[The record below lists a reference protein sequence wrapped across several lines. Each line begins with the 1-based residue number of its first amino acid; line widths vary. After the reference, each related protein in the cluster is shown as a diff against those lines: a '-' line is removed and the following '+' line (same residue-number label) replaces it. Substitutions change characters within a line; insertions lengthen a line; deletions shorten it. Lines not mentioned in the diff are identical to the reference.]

1 MSKLQN
7 FSSKIENLFGAR
19 SYIKG
24 MKLPEPKSTE
34 KPKKLEPEE
43 IASKIDSI
51 AKNEYE
57 KIKKEQPN
65 IPDEQ
70 AKFQSIKKAL
80 EQEKITNDEQLS
92 SEMVNDLEELINFP
106 SVASSEDEPAP
117 KRINKKQFR
126 FKLKRI
132 KNQATKMGTSFDQQR
147 ATIILRDFL
156 STQNFKIF
164 ESRGIMVRSL
174 RDLEK
179 ALIDGKAI
187 QANEHSTKITRLIAD
202 MLKEFG
208 VSFEPAIQTKA
219 IDFDTISSKIEPVV
233 KKEIEKVEKT
243 TKQENPKADKKEI
256 TDKIKQ
262 TIDVEEIADEVIED
276 IAEDEPPE
284 FIDEIPKEEIIDE
297 VEIWVRNFMMEVD
310 VKELIKNYKEKMKT
324 SRYRYGDYKIVDIFF
339 RADAD
344 NEDIAGDSDSVV
356 IGTDRE
362 GGASGPRYA
371 TSVED
376 FLQNHEKYFEEY

>member
-1 MSKLQN
+1 LKKLQN
-7 FSSKIENLFGAR
+7 KKIQ
-19 SYIKG
+19 
-24 MKLPEPKSTE
+24 KL
-34 KPKKLEPEE
+34 
-43 IASKIDSI
+43 
-51 AKNEYE
+51 
-57 KIKKEQPN
+57 
-65 IPDEQ
+65 
-70 AKFQSIKKAL
+70 
-80 EQEKITNDEQLS
+80 
-92 SEMVNDLEELINFP
+92 
-106 SVASSEDEPAP
+106 
-117 KRINKKQFR
+117 
-126 FKLKRI
+126 
-132 KNQATKMGTSFDQQR
+132 
-147 ATIILRDFL
+147 
-156 STQNFKIF
+156 
-164 ESRGIMVRSL
+164 
-174 RDLEK
+174 
-179 ALIDGKAI
+179 
-187 QANEHSTKITRLIAD
+187 
-202 MLKEFG
+202 
-208 VSFEPAIQTKA
+208 
-219 IDFDTISSKIEPVV
+219 
-233 KKEIEKVEKT
+233 
-243 TKQENPKADKKEI
+243 I

>member
-243 TKQENPKADKKEI
+243 TKQENPKADH
-256 TDKIKQ
+256 
-262 TIDVEEIADEVIED
+262 
-276 IAEDEPPE
+276 
-284 FIDEIPKEEIIDE
+284 
-297 VEIWVRNFMMEVD
+297 R
-310 VKELIKNYKEKMKT
+310 
-324 SRYRYGDYKIVDIFF
+324 
-339 RADAD
+339 
-344 NEDIAGDSDSVV
+344 
-356 IGTDRE
+356 
-362 GGASGPRYA
+362 
-371 TSVED
+371 
-376 FLQNHEKYFEEY
+376 QN